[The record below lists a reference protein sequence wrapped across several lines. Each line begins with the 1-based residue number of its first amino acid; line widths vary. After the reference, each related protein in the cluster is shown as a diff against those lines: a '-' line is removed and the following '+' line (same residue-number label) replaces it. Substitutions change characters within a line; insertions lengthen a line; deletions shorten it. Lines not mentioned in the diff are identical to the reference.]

1 MTEGEFADR
10 MLELSSELD
19 RLVLRDEKLA
29 DRIPNNAV
37 IVFQVN
43 GDEAFNRHA
52 RDLAKRSRQPNQPV
66 VVVSVSGLAPP
77 LTSRLIDPKIEVAST
92 L

>member
-1 MTEGEFADR
+1 MSERDFADR
-10 MLELSSELD
+10 MLELSSEFD
-19 RLVLRDEKLA
+19 RLVLHDEKLA
-29 DRIPNNAV
+29 NGIPNNAL

-52 RDLAKRSRQPNQPV
+52 RDLAKRSREPNQPV

-77 LTSRLIDPKIEVAST
+77 LTSRLIDPKIQVAST

>member
-1 MTEGEFADR
+1 MTEREFADR
-10 MLELSSELD
+10 VLELGSEFD

-29 DRIPNNAV
+29 NRIPNHAV

-43 GDEAFNRHA
+43 GDTAFNRRA
-52 RDLAKRSRQPNQPV
+52 RDLAKRNREPGQPI

-77 LTSRLIDPKIEVAST
+77 LASRLLDPKIKIASS